1 MIQKRSFTLLS
12 LFLMVMLLVGCN
24 GKDQTPESVAA
35 EFWQAVIDQ
44 DMEKAKTLAS
54 WDTVDYLKY
63 IRSGQL
69 KPERYELGE
78 VLKSDRTATIETM
91 LYSQPQGQASIKIP
105 GRTVLLST
113 EHGWRVDLKET
124 IGSTVKETV
133 GTVFDQL
140 NNLMQDGLKG
150 LDKQLSDSM
159 KGFDKQLSDTMDE
172 VGKALE
178 KGTEELRNELNKS
191 PFNQGTQ
198 PSQQIPDEGQRI

>member
-1 MIQKRSFTLLS
+1 MIMKRSLAFLS
-12 LFLMVMLLVGCN
+12 LFLIVFFLAGCDD
-24 GKDQTPESVAA
+24 KPKTPESVAA

-44 DMEKAKTLAS
+44 DMEKAKALAS
-54 WDTVDYLKY
+54 WDSVDYLKY

-78 VLKSDRTATIETM
+78 VLKGDRTAVIETM

-124 IGSTVKETV
+124 IGSTLKETV

-150 LDKQLSDSM
+150 LDQQLSESM
-159 KGFDKQLSDTMDE
+159 KGLDKQLSDTMQE

-178 KGTEELRNELNKS
+178 KGTEELRKELNKS
-191 PFNQGTQ
+191 PFNNDQS
-198 PSQQIPDEGQRI
+198 SQQTPEGHRI

>member
-1 MIQKRSFTLLS
+1 MMKKPSFALLS
-12 LFLMVMLLVGCN
+12 VFLMVMFLIGCN
-24 GKDQTPESVAA
+24 GKEQTPESVAA

-78 VLKSDRTATIETM
+78 VLKSDRTATIQTM

-105 GRTVLLST
+105 GRTVLLKT

-124 IGSTVKETV
+124 IGSTLKETV

-191 PFNQGTQ
+191 PFNDGSQ
-198 PSQQIPDEGQRI
+198 PTQQIPEGQRI

>member
-1 MIQKRSFTLLS
+1 MKKLS
-12 LFLMVMLLVGCN
+12 LTFIGLFLTIVFLSGCME
-24 GKDQTPESVAA
+24 KEQTPESVAG

-44 DMEKAKTLAS
+44 DMEKAKSLAS
-54 WDTVDYLKY
+54 WNTVDYLKY

-78 VLKSDRTATIETM
+78 VLKGDRTATIQTM

-105 GRTVLLST
+105 GKTVLLST

-124 IGSTVKETV
+124 IGSTVQETV

-140 NNLMQDGLKG
+140 NNMMQEGLKG
-150 LDKQLSDSM
+150 LDEQLSESM
-159 KGFDKQLSDTMDE
+159 KGLDQQLSDTMNE

-178 KGTEELRNELNKS
+178 KGAEELRKELEKS
-191 PFNQGTQ
+191 PFNNDLQ
-198 PSQQIPDEGQRI
+198 PQQVVPEGQRI

>member
-1 MIQKRSFTLLS
+1 MMKKQGFTLLG
-12 LFLMVMLLVGCN
+12 LFLMVMFLIGCN
-24 GKDQTPESVAA
+24 AKEQSPESVAA
-35 EFWQAVIDQ
+35 DFWQAVIDQ

-54 WDTVDYLKY
+54 WDSVDYLKY

-78 VLKSDRTATIETM
+78 VLKGDRTATIETM
-91 LYSQPQGQASIKIP
+91 LYSQPQGQASVKIP

-150 LDKQLSDSM
+150 LDKQLSESM
-159 KGFDKQLSDTMDE
+159 KGFDKQLSDTMEE

-178 KGTEELRNELNKS
+178 QGTQELRKELEKS
-191 PFNQGTQ
+191 PFNDGSPAPEQV
-198 PSQQIPDEGQRI
+198 PEGQRI